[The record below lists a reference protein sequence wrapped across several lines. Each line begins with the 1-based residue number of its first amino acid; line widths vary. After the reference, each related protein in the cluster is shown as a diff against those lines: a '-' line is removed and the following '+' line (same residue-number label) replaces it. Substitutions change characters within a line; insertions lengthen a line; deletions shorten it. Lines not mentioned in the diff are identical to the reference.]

1 MRREGGDGTV
11 FNVLG
16 RLLLSLVLFR
26 AEDLCVI
33 WEDHIGFRRKTSWVL
48 VVGLPLLLGPILSL
62 FLELVFSLIHKLGG
76 NISTDIRN
84 YALLIL
90 VLEGNDLFSMNFISC
105 QSD

>member
-1 MRREGGDGTV
+1 MRREGGDRTV

-16 RLLLSLVLFR
+16 RLLLSSVLFR

-48 VVGLPLLLGPILSL
+48 VVALPLLLGPILSL
-62 FLELVFSLIHKLGG
+62 FLELVFSLIHKLDG

-84 YALLIL
+84 YTLFILIPA
-90 VLEGNDLFSMNFISC
+90 G
-105 QSD
+105 SD